1 MLFTTSACTLPLLIM
16 YENRIKG
23 LKANSISERGRARE
37 MERKVLFQPP
47 LPLAI
52 AP

>member
-23 LKANSISERGRARE
+23 LKANSISERE